1 MGEVGFY
8 LKKADKGKSALIYLQ
23 FRYQG
28 NKLVYSF
35 GQTIEPKNWNK
46 TKQRV
51 KNNNQTT
58 ADGQYSLNDLLDNLR
73 DECLKAYNTEI
84 KSGVPAPAVLKQYL
98 VNFFEGNTATSEQ
111 PTLFKLIE
119 RFISGEIKY
128 RGSDKAKGTL
138 KQYKTTYNHLLAF
151 SKFKKMKV
159 DFDVINLDFYY
170 QFTDYLKR
178 QGLVANSIGKNIKNL
193 KAFLNEAID
202 LGYTNNMQF
211 KHRKFS
217 VPKEETDAVHLSE
230 REILELYNHDMGGN
244 KRLQQA
250 RDLFVFGCFTG
261 LRFSDYSDVKADNLV
276 KIEGETYIRLIT
288 KKTKNEVIIPA
299 NGVIQELFEKYGA
312 NANKLPKSLSNQ
324 KLNDYIKEAAELAG
338 LTEKG
343 RLSTNMNKPL
353 FECISSHT
361 ARRSFATNLYLSGFP
376 TIDIMKIT
384 GHTTEKAF
392 LTYIKVSKLDTAKRL
407 NEHYKKGWGEN
418 PKSTT
423 TLRTL

>member
-35 GQTIEPKNWNK
+35 GQTIDPKNWNK

-51 KNNNQTT
+51 KSNNQTT

-98 VNFFEGNTATSEQ
+98 VNFFEGNTGREEQ
-111 PTLFKLIE
+111 PSLFTLIE
-119 RFISGEIKY
+119 RFISGEIKH
-128 RGSDKAKGTL
+128 RGRDRSLNTL
-138 KQYKTTYNHLLAF
+138 KQYKSTYNHLQRFA
-151 SKFKKMKV
+151 KEKKQKV
-159 DFDVINLDFYY
+159 DFDTITIDFYY
-170 QFTDYLKR
+170 KFTEYLNQRGQKP
-178 QGLVANSIGKNIKNL
+178 NSIGKNIKNL
-193 KAFLNEAID
+193 KAFLSEAVD
-202 LGYTNNMQF
+202 LGLTTNMQF
-211 KHRKFS
+211 KHKKFT
-217 VPKEETDAVHLSE
+217 VWKEAADTVYLTEK
-230 REILELYNHDMGGN
+230 EIMQLYNYN
-244 KRLQQA
+244 LSAVKRLEQA

-261 LRFSDYSDVKADNLV
+261 LRFADYNDVKPDNLV
-276 KIEGETYIRLIT
+276 TIEGEQYIRLIT
-288 KKTKNEVIIPA
+288 KKTRYEVIIPA
-299 NGVIQELFEKYGA
+299 NHVIKEIFEKYKD
-312 NANKLPKSLSNQ
+312 NLNRLPKSISNQ
-324 KLNDYIKEAAELAG
+324 KLNEYIKEVAEAAG

-343 RLSTNMNKPL
+343 RLSTDMSKPL
-353 FECISSHT
+353 YACISSHT
-361 ARRSFATNLYLSGFP
+361 ARRSMATNLYLSGFP

-407 NEHYKKGWGEN
+407 NEHYKKGMGSAIL
-418 PKSTT
+418 KVI
-423 TLRTL
+423 